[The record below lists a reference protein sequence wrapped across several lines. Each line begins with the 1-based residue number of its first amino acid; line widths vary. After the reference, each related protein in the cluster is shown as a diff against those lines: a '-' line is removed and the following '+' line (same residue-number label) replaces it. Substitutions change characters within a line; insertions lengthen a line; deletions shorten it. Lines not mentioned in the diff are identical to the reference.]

1 MLVYKKLMDCPL
13 SIDDLIEFDP
23 STGNGLK
30 AILES
35 DSPTLK
41 DDLCLKFVYEYESCW
56 GEQKLI
62 ELKPGGNEIWVDQSN
77 KQEYVDLY
85 VDFLLNKHVEKFFKK
100 FHFGFH

>member
-1 MLVYKKLMDCPL
+1 MDVHFPMLVYKKLMNCTL

-35 DSPTLK
+35 TSPTLK

-56 GEQKLI
+56 GE
-62 ELKPGGNEIWVDQSN
+62 
-77 KQEYVDLY
+77 
-85 VDFLLNKHVEKFFKK
+85 
-100 FHFGFH
+100 